1 MIVLIYYDNLVV
13 KILEVFIRVSI
24 APKLETDTNPFFSAI
39 NLCCHGPPSIQF
51 EMKNFK
57 LIGGKYNGKNA

>member
-24 APKLETDTNPFFSAI
+24 ALKLEVGTNPFFV
-39 NLCCHGPPSIQF
+39 L
-51 EMKNFK
+51 
-57 LIGGKYNGKNA
+57 

>member
-24 APKLETDTNPFFSAI
+24 APKLETYTNPF
-39 NLCCHGPPSIQF
+39 LVQ
-51 EMKNFK
+51 
-57 LIGGKYNGKNA
+57 